1 MAIRPEGRSPGAGKV
16 RPLALRVRAL
26 PGLLRGG
33 GTLMSAEGAMDRLTL
48 PAERLEPEAERFER
62 TRPKGTGA
70 GVPVA
75 PAPRL
80 ASPPHPSDY
89 TDER

>member
-1 MAIRPEGRSPGAGKV
+1 MAIRPEGRSTGAGKV

-48 PAERLEPEAERFER
+48 PAERLEPVAERFQR
-62 TRPKGTGA
+62 TLPKGTRA

-75 PAPRL
+75 PPSPCVATPPLRL
-80 ASPPHPSDY
+80 Y
-89 TDER
+89 G